1 MNDVENFLIIT
12 INYNNKP
19 SVIKSNVLKTLKE
32 IKDETKNN
40 LNLQFNENVMKFT
53 LANNEN
59 IIISSDDDIIK
70 YSDNSDPDK
79 LKLKLN
85 LSIDKNKIKTDI
97 EENNNKQKAINN
109 QNELK
114 NEEEKE
120 KYDKIIQN
128 INSLESVV
136 PKITEKNNFYETKII
151 ENKSL
156 IDVLTKSNKDI
167 IEEINKMY
175 IRIKSLEDENTKL
188 KKVIL
193 ELNKNIENLI
203 KELQNIQTNTK
214 ISGVPKL
221 NLNQDNPQ
229 FKNENSKVGKYSR
242 DDTNNEENYFNDYD
256 NKCKTERID
265 KNNINKFRKDFLDDT
280 TIFLDEEIK
289 EKIKVNNG
297 DNHLAI
303 MDLMLDINRI
313 IDPNQNNK

>member
-256 NKCKTERID
+256 SKSKTERID

-313 IDPNQNNK
+313 IDSNQNNK